1 MFENLSERLGGV
13 FDRLTKQGALS
24 EDDVKTALREV
35 RVALLEADVSLPVAR
50 DFVKKVQEQ
59 ATGQSVTKSVT
70 PGQQVVKIVH
80 DALIDVLRGEG
91 DPGALKVD
99 NPPAPILMVGLQGSG
114 KTTTTGKLAK
124 RLKEKDGKR
133 VLLASLDVYRPAAMD
148 QLAVLGQQIGVD
160 TLPIVPG
167 QSPVDIAKRA
177 KQQATMGGYDVYM
190 LDTAGRLQIDEV
202 LMKEVEDVRDV
213 VSPRETLLVVDGL
226 TGQVAVEVA
235 EEFDNKIGIS
245 GVVLTR
251 MDGDGR
257 GGAAL
262 SMRAVTGK
270 PIKYVGLG
278 EKMDALETFEPDR
291 IAGRILGMGDIVA
304 LVEKAQETI
313 EAEQAER
320 MMKRFTKGQFN
331 MNDLKM
337 QLEQMLKMGGM
348 EGIMGMMPG
357 MGKMAKQVQDA
368 GMDDKVIQRQIALIQ
383 SMTKK
388 ERANPQILQ
397 ASRKKRIAA
406 GSGQQVSD
414 LNKLLKMHRQMADMM
429 KKMGKMGKGKMMKQA
444 MKGLMGKGGS
454 PADMAAMGG
463 MDPSQL
469 DPKALEAAAKAMGGG
484 KGLPGGLPGL
494 GGMGGLPGGLSGFG
508 KKK

>member
-1 MFENLSERLGGV
+1 MFENLSERLSGV

-50 DFVKKVQEQ
+50 DFVKAVQEK
-59 ATGQSVTKSVT
+59 ATGQAVTKSVT

-80 DALIDVLRGEG
+80 DELKHVLQGDNEEPGE
-91 DPGALKVD
+91 LKID

-124 RLKEKDGKR
+124 RLTDKNGKR
-133 VLLASLDVYRPAAMD
+133 VLMASLDIYRPAAMQ

-167 QSPVDIAKRA
+167 ETAVQIAKRA
-177 KQQATMGGYDVYM
+177 KQQATLGGYDVYM

-202 LMKEVEDVRDV
+202 LMKEVEDVRDAV
-213 VSPRETLLVVDGL
+213 NPRETLLVVDGL

-235 EEFDNKIGIS
+235 EEFDGKIGIS

-270 PIKYVGLG
+270 PIKFVGLG

-320 MMKRFTKGQFN
+320 MMKRFQKGRFN
-331 MNDLKM
+331 MNDMKM
-337 QLEQMLKMGGM
+337 QLEQMQKMGGM
-348 EGIMGMMPG
+348 EGLMGMMPG
-357 MGKMAKQVQDA
+357 MAKMAKNVQDA
-368 GMDDKVIQRQIALIQ
+368 GFDDKMIVRQIAMIQ
-383 SMTKK
+383 SMTKM

-397 ASRKKRIAA
+397 ASRKKRIAK
-406 GSGQQVSD
+406 GSGMEVSD
-414 LNKLLKMHRQMADMM
+414 LNKLLKMQRQMSDMM
-429 KKMGKMGKGKMMKQA
+429 KKMGKMGKGKMLKSALGEMF
-444 MKGLMGKGGS
+444 GKGGPS
-454 PADMAAMGG
+454 PEEMAAG
-463 MDPSQL
+463 MDPKQM
-469 DPKALEAAAKAMGGG
+469 EAAAKALGG
-484 KGLPGGLPGL
+484 KGGLPGGLPGL
-494 GGMGGLPGGLSGFG
+494 GGMGGLPPGLSGFG

>member
-50 DFVKKVQEQ
+50 DFIKAVEGK
-59 ATGQSVTKSVT
+59 ATGAAVTKSVT

-80 DALIDVLRGEG
+80 DALIDVLRGAD
-91 DPGALKVD
+91 DPGTLKID
-99 NPPAPILMVGLQGSG
+99 NPPAPILMVGLQGGG
-114 KTTTTGKLAK
+114 KTTTTAKLAK
-124 RLKEKDGKR
+124 RLTEREKKR
-133 VLLASLDVYRPAAMD
+133 VLMASLDTNRPAAME
-148 QLAVLGQQIGVD
+148 QLAILGTQIGVD
-160 TLPIVPG
+160 TLPIVKG
-167 QSPVDIAKRA
+167 ESAVQIAKRA
-177 KQQATMGGYDVYM
+177 KQQATLGGYDVFM
-190 LDTAGRLQIDEV
+190 LDTAGRLQIDQV
-202 LMKEVEDVRDV
+202 LMDEVAEVAAIAK
-213 VSPRETLLVVDGL
+213 PRETLLVVDGL

-235 EEFDNKIGIS
+235 QEFDAKVGIT

-270 PIKYVGLG
+270 PIRFVGLG
-278 EKMDALETFEPDR
+278 EKMDALETFEAER

-304 LVEKAQETI
+304 LVEKAQATL

-320 MMKRFTKGQFN
+320 MAKRFAKGLFN
-331 MNDLKM
+331 MNDLRA
-337 QLEQMLKMGGM
+337 QLEQMIRMGGM
-348 EGIMGMMPG
+348 QGMMGMLPG
-357 MGKMAKQVQDA
+357 MGKAAKQMEAA
-368 GMDDKVIQRQIALIQ
+368 GFDDSILRRQIALIG

-388 ERANPQILQ
+388 ERANPALLQ

-406 GSGQQVSD
+406 GAGLEVSE
-414 LNKLLKMHRQMADMM
+414 LNQLLKMHRQMADMM
-429 KKMGKMGKGKMMKQA
+429 KKMGKGGMMKQA
-444 MKGLMGKGGS
+444 IKQMMGKGGMPDPSKMS
-454 PADMAAMGG
+454 PAEMEAMAKG
-463 MDPSQL
+463 MQ
-469 DPKALEAAAKAMGGG
+469 EGIGGG
-484 KGLPGGLPGL
+484 KLPGGMGLPGGL
-494 GGMGGLPGGLSGFG
+494 GGMKLPGGLSGLGGFG